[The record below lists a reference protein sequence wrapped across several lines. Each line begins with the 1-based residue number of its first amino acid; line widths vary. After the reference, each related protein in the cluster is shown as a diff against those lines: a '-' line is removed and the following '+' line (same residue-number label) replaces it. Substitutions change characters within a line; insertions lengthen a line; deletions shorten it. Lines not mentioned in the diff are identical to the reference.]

1 MPFHLT
7 KNAPLNGSTS
17 STVSANSGS
26 GDGPESAVG
35 IEREDPSKIFVEL
48 TEIGHGNF
56 GAVYFVRDFLITKRR
71 KSRQVSILSLHMLLI
86 KAKNSR
92 TNEIVAVKMMNYGG
106 KQSSEVGNIRLG
118 IR

>member
-1 MPFHLT
+1 MPMPFHLT

-56 GAVYFVRDFLITKRR
+56 GAVYFVSDLITNISK
-71 KSRQVSILSLHMLLI
+71 KSKIFYYFIS
-86 KAKNSR
+86 
-92 TNEIVAVKMMNYGG
+92 
-106 KQSSEVGNIRLG
+106 
-118 IR
+118 

>member
-1 MPFHLT
+1 MPMPFHLT

-26 GDGPESAVG
+26 GDGPEAAVG

-56 GAVYFVRDFLITKRR
+56 GAVYFVRDSLKKCR
-71 KSRQVSILSLHMLLI
+71 KSLKVSILSLD
-86 KAKNSR
+86 
-92 TNEIVAVKMMNYGG
+92 VA
-106 KQSSEVGNIRLG
+106 L
-118 IR
+118 